1 MILKLN
7 IHHKLSQ
14 EEALSRIKN
23 LFTKLKHDQK
33 DKISGIKEDW
43 NNETLE
49 FQFTAMRFTVSGIL
63 TVHQSGVEMVAEV
76 PFAIFL
82 FRSKIKQVIRAKAK
96 ELFSE

>member
-1 MILKLN
+1 MILKQT

-14 EEALSRIKN
+14 QEALSRIKN
-23 LFTKLKHDQK
+23 LFTKLKQEQK

-43 NNETLE
+43 NNETLQ
-49 FQFTAMRFTVSGIL
+49 FQFTVLRFTVSGSL
-63 TVHQSGVEMVAEV
+63 AVHPSSIEMAADV

-82 FRSKIKQVIRAKAK
+82 FRSKIKEVIRTKAK

>member
-1 MILKLN
+1 MILNLN

-14 EEALSRIKN
+14 QEALSRIKN
-23 LFTKLKHDQK
+23 LFAKLKHDQK
-33 DKISGIKEDW
+33 DKISDIKEDW
-43 NNETLE
+43 NNEALE
-49 FQFTAMRFTVSGIL
+49 FQFTVMRFTVSGSL
-63 TVHQSGVEMVAEV
+63 TVHESNVEMEAEV